1 MPETQAGPLQQG
13 PGTLFSIVVTQRLL
27 AAERKEETTL
37 PQRHQKLD
45 NVPSRFLESGGLT
58 EKWPQSLL

>member
-1 MPETQAGPLQQG
+1 M
-13 PGTLFSIVVTQRLL
+13 VVTQRLL
-27 AAERKEETTL
+27 TAERKEEITL

-58 EKWPQSLL
+58 EKWLQSLL